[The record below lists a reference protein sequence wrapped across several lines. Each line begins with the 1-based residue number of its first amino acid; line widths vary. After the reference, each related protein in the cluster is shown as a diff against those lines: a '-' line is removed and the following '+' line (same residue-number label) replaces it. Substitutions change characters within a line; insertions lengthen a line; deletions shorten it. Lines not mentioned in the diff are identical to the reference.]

1 LTGFR
6 GLTGVFGKKQC
17 DIKSRNE
24 CLKMAGLL
32 IQVHPIMYNWKGAYN
47 MMTTIEKV
55 KRLQQYLAADS
66 SAVDPVLDMV
76 IDKLLAREIERVR
89 KLKNRLT
96 AQLAEFEDNY
106 ALNSKKFYARYE
118 KGELGDSMDFVE
130 WSATVEMLTN
140 AEKRITLLE
149 TASS

>member
-1 LTGFR
+1 
-6 GLTGVFGKKQC
+6 
-17 DIKSRNE
+17 
-24 CLKMAGLL
+24 MAGWL
-32 IQVHPIMYNWKGAYN
+32 IRVHPIMYNWKGAYN

-66 SAVDPVLDMV
+66 STVDPVLDMA

-96 AQLAEFEDNY
+96 AQLAEFEDHY
-106 ALNSKKFYARYE
+106 ELNSENFYARYE
-118 KGELGDSMDFVE
+118 KGEMGDSMDFVE

-140 AEKRITLLE
+140 AEKQITLLE
-149 TASS
+149 TASN